1 MAHYAKI
8 SNAEFTVSERAR
20 LLEAKKERDIL
31 LKDNM
36 STEEIDEEI
45 ASLNETIKNALCR
58 VTDVITGVDEYTSN
72 GNEYFDGN
80 DNTEYWESEYGN
92 SKRTSYNTKAGVHK
106 NGGTPFRKNYAGIGH
121 IYDPVRDAFYSEQPY
136 ASWVLNEDTCTW
148 EAPEPPP
155 GEAVWNE
162 KTLEWVD
169 FPNKPFKSWIH
180 DTKTI
185 MEWWL
190 Y

>member
-72 GNEYFDGN
+72 GNEYF
-80 DNTEYWESEYGN
+80 
-92 SKRTSYNTKAGVHK
+92 
-106 NGGTPFRKNYAGIGH
+106 
-121 IYDPVRDAFYSEQPY
+121 
-136 ASWVLNEDTCTW
+136 
-148 EAPEPPP
+148 
-155 GEAVWNE
+155 
-162 KTLEWVD
+162 
-169 FPNKPFKSWIH
+169 
-180 DTKTI
+180 
-185 MEWWL
+185 
-190 Y
+190 